1 METPHLFFLFMM
13 SLYSRIQTFL
23 FFICRFLLQTYH
35 INSADPQIAI
45 YEQNI
50 IFTCQFIYHELWW
63 FQHASEKESSDSQ
76 RLRVLEMHTPHG

>member
-13 SLYSRIQTFL
+13 SPYSRIILL
-23 FFICRFLLQTYH
+23 FSYEDSFLQTYH
-35 INSADPQIAI
+35 INSADPQTAI

-76 RLRVLEMHTPHG
+76 RLRVSEMHTPHG